1 MTNDQIPNPNE
12 STKSKSKKYDI
23 KERGLDFAV
32 RVGIFTNKT
41 IKNQATLEYGKQLI
55 RSSGSIGA
63 NLEEADGTLTKKD
76 FINKMAIAR
85 REARE
90 SKYWLRLIQQ
100 VNRLE
105 CPELVTLIGEANE
118 LVLILSAIINKV
130 KIQ

>member
-1 MTNDQIPNPNE
+1 M
-12 STKSKSKKYDI
+12 
-23 KERGLDFAV
+23 
-32 RVGIFTNKT
+32 
-41 IKNQATLEYGKQLI
+41 EYGKQLI

>member
-1 MTNDQIPNPNE
+1 M
-12 STKSKSKKYDI
+12 
-23 KERGLDFAV
+23 DFAV

>member
-1 MTNDQIPNPNE
+1 
-12 STKSKSKKYDI
+12 
-23 KERGLDFAV
+23 
-32 RVGIFTNKT
+32 
-41 IKNQATLEYGKQLI
+41 LEYGKQLI